1 MGFYTFFREVEYR
14 SGFNSTFRYSESPFH
29 YPQAF
34 VLCHYFLRCRFRIGH
49 IPFHAVPF
57 FVFLYLVFVY
67 TDSHIILNLK
77 KLTISTLILSFVIL
91 PEAQAFFNR
100 STPLMRLQAF
110 LEARL
115 ELYVTIRRSP
125 LSSLYS

>member
-67 TDSHIILNLK
+67 TVFADVGVALLAVLN
-77 KLTISTLILSFVIL
+77 SVRILSKKF
-91 PEAQAFFNR
+91 E
-100 STPLMRLQAF
+100 
-110 LEARL
+110 
-115 ELYVTIRRSP
+115 
-125 LSSLYS
+125 